1 MEYFTTPRR
10 DIVEEEDPQETPQV
24 MERSGTEEEPQD
36 PGTAASIAAV
46 ASAATFG
53 DMRLHEQ
60 EAQDLE
66 DTLLQ
71 EAKDALTSIMIKA
84 RLIFGTDDCETCDW
98 SRIGVS
104 PPMNYEDYERY
115 GERFKDDVM
124 LKTLFEIV
132 LEDGTYPPSSGPVT
146 LAHEF
151 TRTEVKSIY
160 DLFVYDTAGDF
171 IFHTLTRKVRK
182 SRFVS

>member
-36 PGTAASIAAV
+36 PGTAASIAAA

-53 DMRLHEQ
+53 DVRLRKQ

-71 EAKDALTSIMIKA
+71 DAKDALTS
-84 RLIFGTDDCETCDW
+84 
-98 SRIGVS
+98 SVV
-104 PPMNYEDYERY
+104 
-115 GERFKDDVM
+115 KDN
-124 LKTLFEIV
+124 LK
-132 LEDGTYPPSSGPVT
+132 
-146 LAHEF
+146 
-151 TRTEVKSIY
+151 
-160 DLFVYDTAGDF
+160 
-171 IFHTLTRKVRK
+171 
-182 SRFVS
+182 